1 MGRDPPRQ
9 NTGYSQQAD
18 GTHPTGMHTCDGF
31 FGTFWWMF
39 KKVTMHKYWLFVMV
53 KVAIFLGWV
62 GVANNF
68 WVEVPKNF
76 GGGKKMR
83 VVVA

>member
-1 MGRDPPRQ
+1 
-9 NTGYSQQAD
+9 
-18 GTHPTGMHTCDGF
+18 
-31 FGTFWWMF
+31 
-39 KKVTMHKYWLFVMV
+39 MHKYWLFVMV

-76 GGGKKMR
+76 GGGKKNEGGSSITFGG
-83 VVVA
+83 VDGKNNFGDEVLKKLVDEVAKAFWG